1 MCSSDRSLFCPPAYF
16 QSISFIS
23 VNFWQWTWK
32 HWDIYTLTFTSLT
45 EFFSITVMPC
55 PFLTRLPSNFV
66 KNYASPLMKQY
77 VEQCPFLGNN
87 RGIVSSVLSTSATTS
102 DNTNLQDK
110 CPFLK
115 KVKSPAIIK
124 KVAPQ
129 SKEIEGTYIKV
140 HTCIW
145 LFCFITTFFFS

>member
-32 HWDIYTLTFTSLT
+32 HWDIYILTFTSLT
-45 EFFSITVMPC
+45 EFYLITVMPC

-66 KNYASPLMKQY
+66 KSYASPLMKQY
-77 VEQCPFLGNN
+77 VEQCPFLGSN
-87 RGIVSSVLSTSATTS
+87 RGIVSSVIHST
-102 DNTNLQDK
+102 DQDKNSSFHGK

-115 KVKSPAIIK
+115 KNMIRQ
-124 KVAPQ
+124 VAPQ
-129 SKEIEGTYIKV
+129 IREDTIIEGNRQQL
-140 HTCIW
+140 W
-145 LFCFITTFFFS
+145 